1 MEKEKAKG
9 NGSILE
15 CLGSRFLCI
24 YMYYI
29 LIYNLP
35 GFTKDLSWLVG
46 TTKKKKKLLKSSFAI
61 PKATRIKQMF
71 SSDKRLSCH
80 LELSHGLCC
89 VCGPRGSH
97 VQQLRS
103 LPSLGPRHTTFTAV
117 VSHLKM
123 GTVLPA
129 CRGIIKD
136 RVVVHGDPGKFVK
149 CHKIVPH
156 LIFYLP
162 VFLLPC
168 DQNYH
173 QCNDSLRS

>member
-15 CLGSRFLCI
+15 CLGSRFICI

-29 LIYNLP
+29 LTYNLP

-46 TTKKKKKLLKSSFAI
+46 TTRKKKKLLESSFAI

-71 SSDKRLSCH
+71 SSDKRLSGH

-103 LPSLGPRHTTFTAV
+103 LPSLGTTATPPSLLSSLTWKWGQYSQLARV
-117 VSHLKM
+117 M
-123 GTVLPA
+123 
-129 CRGIIKD
+129 RD
-136 RVVVHGDPGKFVK
+136 RVVVHGDPGKCVK

-156 LIFYLP
+156 LYLLFASIFTAMWPKL
-162 VFLLPC
+162 
-168 DQNYH
+168 
-173 QCNDSLRS
+173 SSA